1 MTHPDSDTLLKY
13 TLRILD
19 GPEESIVQNHLST
32 CEQCRVLQQDLQGE
46 VKMLG
51 GVNLH
56 IGMPEPP
63 RLPRRSRVSLAV
75 SRLAA
80 VLVLGFLMGYVTAQ
94 LSDRTISIPVQ
105 QRLIPVQLAVPSSAY
120 IPCQAVDLKTMR
132 LR

>member
-1 MTHPDSDTLLKY
+1 
-13 TLRILD
+13 
-19 GPEESIVQNHLST
+19 
-32 CEQCRVLQQDLQGE
+32 
-46 VKMLG
+46 
-51 GVNLH
+51 
-56 IGMPEPP
+56 
-63 RLPRRSRVSLAV
+63 VSLAV

-105 QRLIPVQLAVPSSAY
+105 QRVIPVQLAVPSSEY